1 MDSNSDVFR
10 LISAVIIGAAA
21 GAVMAALLLAVLQKT
36 EFAADT
42 GSFYLTALV
51 AAVLPL
57 CLDILRKRDIAPE
70 ISEAVMIVLSALIC
84 FGYVQI
90 TAVNDTALIR
100 MNRALLLVH
109 LPAVLVYAAQW
120 AVSLIRQNRKNR

>member
-1 MDSNSDVFR
+1 MDSNLDVFR

-57 CLDILRKRDIAPE
+57 CLDILRKRDVAPE

>member
-1 MDSNSDVFR
+1 MESNSDVFR

>member
-1 MDSNSDVFR
+1 MESNSDVFR

-57 CLDILRKRDIAPE
+57 CLDILRKRDVAPE

>member
-57 CLDILRKRDIAPE
+57 CLDILRKRAIAPE

>member
-57 CLDILRKRDIAPE
+57 CLDILRKRDVAPE